1 MKKSELRQIIKEEI
15 QSLFKNNGRLTPYLS
30 LEDFEKKWSTD
41 EFKKPINEMGNP
53 LPPKDSNWYEF
64 ATTFDIG
71 ILDLDKLAYLLN
83 LKNFRNMDISISPKN
98 LYGRDPK
105 KFTNALKSSSL
116 KAEDMSFSQIQK
128 AIKGLWP

>member
-1 MKKSELRQIIKEEI
+1 MKKSELRKIIKEEI

-30 LEDFEKKWSTD
+30 EEDFVNKWKTT

-64 ATTFDIG
+64 AEKFDVG
-71 ILDLDKLAYLLN
+71 ILDLDKLAYLLK
-83 LKNFRNMDISISPKN
+83 LKDFRNMDISISPKN

-105 KFTNALKSSSL
+105 KFTKAIQQSSL
-116 KAEDMSFSQIQK
+116 NAEDMTPSQIQK
-128 AIKGLWP
+128 VIKSLWP